1 LAALKLTA
9 EPAKQAKGGPPSKKN
24 RGNKPKKAGGTPAP
38 AVEPQSE

>member
-1 LAALKLTA
+1 LAGLKLTA
-9 EPAKQAKGGPPSKKN
+9 EPIKQAKGGPLSNKH